1 MKEIKVQDKDQ
12 EKEKETEGVKE
23 ENKMEEI
30 KEKKVEEKRR
40 YVFCE
45 EKAKRHL
52 GTLVMSTY
60 IFNTTSAVP
69 S

>member
-1 MKEIKVQDKDQ
+1 MKEIKEQDKDQ
-12 EKEKETEGVKE
+12 EKEMERVKE
-23 ENKMEEI
+23 DKIEEI

-52 GTLVMSTY
+52 GTLVVSY
-60 IFNTTSAVP
+60 IFKTTSIVP